1 MITGVKLVTA
11 TIVKAPSGYVSFSC
25 RGHAG
30 FMKKGKDIV
39 CSAISTLTIN
49 TANSIM
55 TLTQSKINVNE
66 NDGFISWTFEDIPC
80 HDATLLMDSML
91 IGLRS
96 VEEEYG
102 KYLTVIIEEVSDVKV
117 KPSVICS

>member
-1 MITGVKLVTA
+1 MVTA

-25 RGHAG
+25 SGHAG

-39 CSAISTLTIN
+39 CAAISMLTIN

-55 TLTQSKINVNE
+55 TLTSSKINVNE

-80 HDATLLMDSML
+80 HDAELLMDAMI

-102 KYLTVIIEEVSDVKV
+102 KYVTVEIEEVSDVKI

>member
-1 MITGVKLVTA
+1 MVTA
-11 TIVKAPSGYVSFSC
+11 TVVKSPKGYVSFTC
-25 RGHAG
+25 KGHAG

-49 TANSIM
+49 AANSIM
-55 TLTQSKINVNE
+55 TLTDSKISVDE
-66 NDGFISWTFEDIPC
+66 NDGFLSWEFEDVPTG
-80 HDATLLMDSML
+80 DATLLMDSLL

-102 KYLTVIIEEVSDVKV
+102 RFLKIEIKEVDHD
-117 KPSVICS
+117 